1 MENASVRKHKG
12 AEMSNHY
19 NELIEYV
26 KRLSAYDEPI
36 TKEDLY
42 DELCF
47 FADREKAYEVVYG
60 EEQK

>member
-1 MENASVRKHKG
+1 
-12 AEMSNHY
+12 MSNHY

-26 KRLSAYDEPI
+26 KRLSTYDEPI

-47 FADREKAYEVVYG
+47 FTDEEKAYEVVYG